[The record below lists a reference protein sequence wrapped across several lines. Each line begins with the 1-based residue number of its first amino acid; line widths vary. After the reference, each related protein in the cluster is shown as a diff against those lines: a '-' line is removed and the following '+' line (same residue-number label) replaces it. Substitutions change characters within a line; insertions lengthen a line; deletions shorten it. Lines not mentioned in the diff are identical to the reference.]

1 MSLYLW
7 VKIDP
12 FHDSI
17 RGHSISLVFPVK
29 KEYLSNSKK
38 IIFSGFSCIVAV
50 IISVSITTS
59 YQVLF
64 FFYMISFFEMPL
76 PSQET
81 DWWCTYI
88 CVLMVIGFAY
98 RMFLWFIH
106 YILELVWWCTC
117 ICVLGVIELVWW
129 CTCICVLGVIELVW
143 WCTCICVLRVIDF
156 RTSLMVYMYMCV
168 KGYRF
173 CLCFN
178 DLYIIF

>member
-1 MSLYLW
+1 MEFIFIVSMLVSQNIYLPW
-7 VKIDP
+7 
-12 FHDSI
+12 FHQ
-17 RGHSISLVFPVK
+17 RTQHFSLVFPVK

-143 WCTCICVLRVIDF
+143 WC
-156 RTSLMVYMYMCV
+156 
-168 KGYRF
+168 G
-173 CLCFN
+173 
-178 DLYIIF
+178 IFFFFIFIMTRYK